1 MGFYG
6 KHWKFD
12 GVQAAFVM
20 RGVQNGR
27 YRVLFEREHA
37 SLEDIERI
45 DWAHPTAEHTNP
57 RCPDELGLPE
67 GYGFEVVDI
76 SYNSNNR
83 SYTVELQVESQYLGD
98 VTGYQAQVSD
108 LEKQVEEAQG
118 QVTEAQAQ
126 AEEARAQVETA
137 QAQVQEAQAQ
147 AAEAT
152 AQAETAQAQAEEAKT
167 QAAEAQAKAEA
178 AEADAAEK
186 AETIATQAKEIEA
199 LKADSGSAVVES
211 LEVAYQEGVE
221 SNG

>member
-6 KHWKFD
+6 KRWLID
-12 GVQAAFVM
+12 GLTAGLIM
-20 RGVQNGR
+20 RSAVNGH
-27 YRVLFEREHA
+27 YSVVFEREYA
-37 SLEDIERI
+37 TLEQIEAVN
-45 DWAHPTAEHTNP
+45 WAKPNVEYIGPHGEEP
-57 RCPDELGLPE
+57 GLPE
-67 GYGFEVVDI
+67 GYGFDVVKITYD
-76 SYNSNNR
+76 SNCR
-83 SYTVELQVESQYLGD
+83 SYTVELQVSSQYLGD
-98 VTGYQAQVSD
+98 VTGYQAQVAD
-108 LEKQVEEAQG
+108 LEKQVEDAKG
-118 QVTEAQAQ
+118 QVTEAQTQ

-137 QAQVQEAQAQ
+137 QAQAQEAQAQ

-186 AETIATQAKEIEA
+186 AETIATQAQEIEA

-211 LEVAYQEGVE
+211 LEAAYQEGVE